1 MTEDRL
7 ASLIARQLTGEL
19 APEEL
24 RELVDWGNESKPHRG
39 FLDRLTDE
47 TEIENELR
55 TWKNID
61 PAVGYDRWIADMR
74 KRRRGH
80 IVRIVGWSAAAS
92 FLIAIVIGGL
102 VRTVQPTAHTTNGVG
117 IAVNKT
123 IMPGRNTATLT
134 LANGQRLLLDS
145 VAKGELG
152 VQGDSKVMK
161 ADSTSLAYK
170 PSDNS
175 SVPVEYNALT
185 TPRAGQFQLT
195 LPDGSR
201 VWLNN
206 VSSLRYPTS
215 FRGKDRRVELIGEAY
230 FEIAKDSRKP
240 FIVQVK
246 DASIQ
251 VLGTSFNVMAYPD
264 ESGSQTTL
272 LTGAV
277 QVKAGTGE
285 VSLHPDEQ
293 AQVTATGDLKLAKD
307 VASADIVSWK
317 DGFFYFGRA
326 SFAAVMRQLARWYDI
341 DVVYEGKIPDMEFGG
356 KVDRTLP
363 LNDLLKFLDKNQIH
377 FRLEGRKLIVL
388 PN

>member
-1 MTEDRL
+1 MTGDRL

-19 APEEL
+19 GPEEVQ
-24 RELVDWGNESKPHRG
+24 ELVDWGNELKLHRD
-39 FLDRLTDE
+39 FLDRFADDSV
-47 TEIENELR
+47 IENELR
-55 TWKNID
+55 TWQKID
-61 PAVGYDRWIADMR
+61 PADGYTRWIQYNWE
-74 KRRRGH
+74 RRRR
-80 IVRIVGWSAAAS
+80 RILRIGGWSAAAS
-92 FLIAIVIGGL
+92 LLIAIAIGG
-102 VRTVQPTAHTTNGVG
+102 VIRTVKPAVHNTNGVG
-117 IAVNKT
+117 IAVAKT
-123 IMPGRNTATLT
+123 VMPGRNTATLT
-134 LANGQRLLLDS
+134 LANGQQLLLDS
-145 VAKGELG
+145 VANGQLG
-152 VQGDSKVMK
+152 VQGNSRVVK
-161 ADSTSLAYK
+161 ADSTSLAYQ
-170 PSDNS
+170 SSGNS
-175 SVPVEYNALT
+175 SVAVEYNVLT

-195 LPDGSR
+195 LTDGSR

-215 FRGKDRRVELIGEAY
+215 FKGKDRRVELTGEAY
-230 FEIAKDSRKP
+230 FEIARDARKP

-285 VSLHPDEQ
+285 VDLHPDEQ
-293 AQVTATGDLKLAKD
+293 AQVTSSGELKLSKD

-326 SFAAVMRQLARWYDI
+326 SFAAVMRQLARWYDV

>member
-1 MTEDRL
+1 MTGDRL
-7 ASLIARQLTGEL
+7 VSLVARQLAGEL
-19 APEEL
+19 APDEFQ
-24 RELVDWGNESKPHRG
+24 ELVDWGNASRLHRD
-39 FLDRLTDE
+39 FLDRLRDE
-47 TEIENELR
+47 TLIENELR
-55 TWKNID
+55 KWKNID
-61 PAVGYDRWIADMR
+61 SAVGYDRWIGYMK
-74 KRRRGH
+74 KRRRGRV
-80 IVRIVGWSAAAS
+80 VRIAGWSAAAS
-92 FLIAIVIGGL
+92 LLIAIAIGGL
-102 VRTVQPTAHTTNGVG
+102 MRTVHPTAHTTNGVS
-117 IAVNKT
+117 IAVNRT
-123 IMPGRNTATLT
+123 VMPGRNMATLT

-170 PSDNS
+170 PSGNS
-175 SVPVEYNALT
+175 SVPVEYNVLT
-185 TPRAGQFQLT
+185 TPKAGQFQVT

-215 FRGKDRRVELIGEAY
+215 FRGKDRRVELTGEAY
-230 FEIAKDSRKP
+230 FEIARDVRKP

-246 DASIQ
+246 DASIE
-251 VLGTSFNVMAYPD
+251 VLGTNFNVMAYPD

-277 QVKAGTGE
+277 RVKAGTGE
-285 VSLHPDEQ
+285 INLHPDEQ
-293 AQVTATGDLKLAKD
+293 VQVTGSGELKLAKD

-363 LNDLLKFLDKNQIH
+363 LNDLLKFLDKNQVH

-388 PN
+388 QN